1 MKKIFTFPNLIA
13 AILFL
18 VAVAET
24 VLMILFKPLPL
35 WAILLVF
42 FFALLGIAMIRF
54 AHPLAYISNRWHSL
68 WNRKYARE
76 EDDEP
81 SDLAVGMTKI
91 AGYVILIMI
100 QIVLFL

>member
-42 FFALLGIAMIRF
+42 FFALAGIAMIRF
-54 AHPLAYISNRWHSL
+54 ARPLAHFSNWWHSL
-68 WNRKYARE
+68 WCRKNVRE
-76 EDDEP
+76 GDDEP
-81 SDLAVGMTKI
+81 SDLAIGLVKI

-100 QIVLFL
+100 QVVLFL